1 VEGQFSGEEVEV
13 VVVVVVVVRVAAQRG
28 LQGGESIRCS
38 GGLCGGS
45 VAVWSE

>member
-1 VEGQFSGEEVEV
+1 MEGQFSGEEVE
-13 VVVVVVVVRVAAQRG
+13 VVVVVVVRVAAQRG